1 MDSTRR
7 RSSHFPRLTRLTA
20 AVAATAILPGMLV
33 AISSQASAVTGAPR
47 AARPAAM
54 PHAAA
59 AAAALARARATG
71 RPVVVA
77 PDTTP
82 TSVTVADPDGTFTNT
97 VSALP
102 VRVRRHG
109 TWVPASARLVRAHGT
124 LSPAAAT
131 EPVTLSAGG
140 AVPMA
145 DLHGPHGQN
154 LAVWFPGRLPAPTI
168 SGATAIY
175 RSVRP
180 GIDLRLTTTTTG
192 GITQTLVVHT
202 AAAAAS
208 PWLREFTERY
218 AVSGGLRLRADRA
231 GNVVAAGRG
240 GVVFTAAPAAAFLPA
255 RALGSAR
262 ARASAPGQPAAVGRA
277 VVSGGR
283 ISEVFSGR
291 ALAHPAAFPLNVTV
305 AIAPAGGTAA
315 VAAIHRSG
323 TMSPAA
329 FPSPS
334 TLKPNGYVEAQDVQ
348 SSGGCQDVKNWN
360 SSSVTALG
368 IGFQAWSSCIGV
380 YQTYYVFD
388 TSSISTAW
396 DILHVELNLT
406 EIQGSWNACG
416 GAAGVTKEP
425 VYLHSLGANAGIGSG
440 TDGSNVSTLG
450 TSSLVDQVWPA
461 TNPNSGDNC
470 AQQPADFNVTSFGNS
485 IKGNHFWTFGV
496 NGNDTDNPN
505 AGQFMRLSDN
515 PTLVTTFD
523 ENPAAPTMA
532 QSAPAMTDNPATTD
546 AKFGCVS
553 SSNPS
558 PVIPWI
564 GAAASVQLNANF
576 TAPLAS
582 EEVEPGWKVWNA
594 TTTLVNQTNANTSPG
609 LFPYTLGRPADGD
622 QYFSQIW
629 TTVNGNGGQ
638 GGFDPG
644 ETTQGP
650 QCSFATDQTPPS
662 MPAVSSTAF
671 PASGSAQG
679 TTQVAPGAS
688 GTFSFTSSDPPAPGC
703 SSSNPIASADFSG
716 TASTCLAGG
725 VYEFEYSLNQPLSNG
740 NVTPVTTCPSGGTTS
755 GAVAAVNSTGNPA
768 TSTSA
773 NPSAATTATSCQIN
787 ISQWG
792 TNILY
797 VAAVDAAGNISQ
809 TFQYEFYVPWNP
821 ATPVKPGDINGDGQ
835 PDLLATDSSGNLV
848 FFPGGTDP
856 ANGPIIAGTVATS
869 PQGDSWNDYVVAH
882 RGTLSAGSTD
892 DLLAL
897 NRTGGNLYRYNNSFN
912 TNQWPTGVAASPTAP
927 VYEVPSDIVTEFYP
941 TCTAIP
947 SGEGGAGS
955 ANCTGYPAAASGW
968 SSFTQIIAPGDVWAG
983 APQGSGVIAD
993 TKQPSMLGVASN
1005 GSLWLFQGSGGQLIN
1020 PVQLGSTGWNNT
1032 SVMAAGTVNGV
1043 DTIWARINT
1052 GTDAGDIESFALTV
1066 PSGQVPT
1073 LNAAAPATLP
1083 TPTSGTI
1090 LVDGSGSAIGVPAA
1104 TFPTL
1109 TATGSLSGS
1118 SCATS
1123 SADTSGCPGFFA
1135 QDTSGDMFYYAGQPT
1150 TSAAGALSGA
1160 RELVGDVGGTDP
1172 GSGIPS
1178 TGTVQNA
1185 SYPGDYCKLTN
1196 VQNGGGGWRINPN
1209 NTMAGFYLNEGAS
1222 FALGSQV
1229 ECWFANG
1236 MHEKLV
1242 LQGSDGNLVFYQY
1255 FTPKTWAA
1263 GTSGQSAAV
1272 ANFQTDGNF
1281 VVRSTSAALWASG
1294 THTYHDAVLVIQAD
1308 GNLVIYPFTSPSA
1321 GLWSTGTSDPTAG

>member
-1 MDSTRR
+1 MDHSRSR
-7 RSSHFPRLTRLTA
+7 RSHLTRLTA
-20 AVAATAILPGMLV
+20 AVAAAAILPTMLV
-33 AISSQASAVTGAPR
+33 AIPAGAATGAPR
-47 AARPAAM
+47 PARPAAM

-59 AAAALARARATG
+59 AAAALARARSTG

-82 TSVTVADPDGTFTNT
+82 TSVTVADPDGTFTNM
-97 VSALP
+97 VNALP

-109 TWVPASARLVRAHGT
+109 TWVPASARLIRTHGA
-124 LSPAAAT
+124 LRPAAAT
-131 EPVTLSAGG
+131 EAVTLSAGG
-140 AVPMA
+140 AGPMA
-145 DLHGPHGQN
+145 VLHGPHGQN
-154 LAVWFPGRLPAPTI
+154 LTLWFPGRLPAPTL

-180 GIDLRLTTTTTG
+180 GIDLRLTATTTG
-192 GITQTLVVHT
+192 GITQTLVVRT

-208 PWLREFTERY
+208 PWLRAFTERY
-218 AVSGGLRLRADRA
+218 ATSGGLRLRADRA
-231 GNVVAAGRG
+231 GNVVAAGRS
-240 GVVFTAAPAAAFLPA
+240 GVVFTVAPPAAFLPA
-255 RALGSAR
+255 ARGSAQARAR
-262 ARASAPGQPAAVGRA
+262 ARASAPSQPAAYGRA
-277 VVSGGR
+277 ALSGGR
-283 ISEVFSGR
+283 ISEVFSG
-291 ALAHPAAFPLNVTV
+291 AAVPTAFPLNVAV
-305 AIAPAGGTAA
+305 AIAPASGSAA
-315 VAAIHRSG
+315 VAAIRG
-323 TMSPAA
+323 TNSPDA
-329 FPSPS
+329 FGSPS
-334 TLKPNGYVEAQDVQ
+334 TLTPNGYVEAQDVQ
-348 SSGGCQDVKNWN
+348 GSGGCQDDKNWN
-360 SSSVTALG
+360 STSVTALG
-368 IGFQAWSSCIGV
+368 IGFQAWNSCIGV

-388 TSSISTAW
+388 TSPISTAW

-440 TDGSNVSTLG
+440 TEGSNVSTLG

-461 TNPNSGDNC
+461 TNPNAKDNC
-470 AQQPADFNVTSFGNS
+470 ANQPADFDVTSLGNS

-496 NGNDTDNPN
+496 NGNDTDNQN

-523 ENPAAPTMA
+523 EFPAAPTMA

-546 AKFGCVS
+546 THFGCVTG
-553 SSNPS
+553 SNPT
-558 PVIPWI
+558 IPWI

-609 LFPYTLGRPADGD
+609 SFPYTLSRPTDGD
-622 QYFSQIW
+622 QYLSQIW
-629 TTVNGNGGQ
+629 STVNGNGGQ

-662 MPAVSSTAF
+662 MPAVSSSAF
-671 PASGSAQG
+671 PAAGSAQG

-688 GTFSFTSSDPPAPGC
+688 GTFSFTSSDPPPPGC
-703 SSSNPIASADFSG
+703 TSSNPIASVDFSG
-716 TASTCLAGG
+716 TPSTCLAGG
-725 VYEFEYSLNQPLSNG
+725 VYEFEYSLNQPLSDG
-740 NVTPVTTCPSGGTTS
+740 NVTPVTTCPAGGTNS
-755 GAVAAVNSTGNPA
+755 GAVAAVNPTGNPA
-768 TSTSA
+768 TAASA
-773 NPSAATTATSCQIN
+773 DPSATTTATSCQIN
-787 ISQWG
+787 VSQWG

-809 TFQYEFYVPWNP
+809 TFAYEFYVPWNT
-821 ATPVKPGDINGDGQ
+821 ATPVKPGDINSDGQ
-835 PDLLATDSSGNLV
+835 PDLLAADSSGNLV
-848 FFPGGTDP
+848 LFPGGTDP
-856 ANGPIIAGTVATS
+856 ANGPVIAGTAATS

-897 NRTGGNLYRYNNSFN
+897 NKTGGNLYRYNNSWN
-912 TNQWPTGVAASPTAP
+912 TNQWPAGVAASPTAP
-927 VYEVPSDIVTEFYP
+927 MYEVPSDIVSEFYP
-941 TCTAIP
+941 ACAAIP

-955 ANCTGYPAAASGW
+955 ANCTGYPASGW
-968 SSFTQIIAPGDVWAG
+968 SSFTQIIAPGDAWAG
-983 APQGSGVIAD
+983 APRGSGVLAD
-993 TKQPSMLGVASN
+993 TSQPSMLGVTSN
-1005 GSLWLFQGSGGQLIN
+1005 GGLWLFQGSGGQLTN
-1020 PVQLGSTGWNNT
+1020 PVQLGSAGWNNT
-1032 SVMAAGTVNGV
+1032 TVMAAGTVNGV

-1052 GTDAGDIESFALTV
+1052 GTNAGDIESFALTV
-1066 PSGQVPT
+1066 PPGQVPT

-1083 TPTSGTI
+1083 APTSGTI
-1090 LVDGSGSAIGVPAA
+1090 LVDGSGSAIAVPAA

-1109 TATGSLSGS
+1109 TATGPLSGTT
-1118 SCATS
+1118 CATG

-1135 QDTSGDMFYYAGQPT
+1135 QDTSGDMFYYPGQPAT
-1150 TSAAGALSGA
+1150 TAAGALGGT

-1196 VQNGGGGWRINPN
+1196 VSNGGGGWRINPD
-1209 NTMAGFYLNEGAS
+1209 NTMSGFYLNEGAS
-1222 FALGSQV
+1222 FGLGSQV

-1255 FTPKTWAA
+1255 FTPKTWGAST
-1263 GTSGQSAAV
+1263 GGQSAAV
-1272 ANFQTDGNF
+1272 ANFQADGNF
-1281 VVRSTSAALWASG
+1281 VVRTGSPNNTSLWASG
-1294 THTYHDAVLVIQAD
+1294 THTYHDAVLVLQAD
-1308 GNLVIYPFTSPSA
+1308 GNLVIYPFPSPSA
-1321 GLWSTGTSDPTAG
+1321 ALWSTGTSDPSAG